1 MKTKQPCLATFVSFL
16 IALVSL
22 VIALAWQNLN
32 ISNWKLVI
40 SLKNQM
46 YIHNITE
53 SYRYRYHFQ
62 FHDSQLD
69 VIHSHAACLCHLPC
83 STPPPLDLS
92 GAVALAWTPWA
103 FEIGF
108 LSFSRLGAL
117 VATLTSHWNVN
128 ACKYINQIQ
137 SKFLQLLPKDQIH
150 DL

>member
-69 VIHSHAACLCHLPC
+69 VIHSHAACLCHLPM
-83 STPPPLDLS
+83 LHGRHL
-92 GAVALAWTPWA
+92 WTSVVLWHWH
-103 FEIGF
+103 G
-108 LSFSRLGAL
+108 LHGHSRLD
-117 VATLTSHWNVN
+117 
-128 ACKYINQIQ
+128 
-137 SKFLQLLPKDQIH
+137 F
-150 DL
+150 